1 MEETIRRRAESSVV
15 PTGLAHSLEVTQD
28 AGVRKPRPPG
38 VLGYCRASL
47 REARIRH
54 ILFVV
59 LFAATCALAR
69 NNLQSPETERRIDEL
84 LQRMTL
90 EEKVGQLVQ
99 CSAGTATGPGTTCGD
114 YPERIAKGQ
123 ISSLLNVTGAA
134 DTNTLQRMAVE
145 QSRLKIPLL
154 FGLDVIHGYRTIFP
168 VPLGMAATWDLEL
181 IEQAARI
188 AAIEATQEGVRWTF
202 SPMVDIARDAR
213 WGRIVESA
221 GEDPYLGSILAA
233 AYVRGY
239 QGRRLDNP
247 DSLAACVKHYVGYGA
262 AQAGRDYSAVDM
274 SERTLRQIY
283 LPPFQAAVNAGA
295 ATLMSAFNP
304 LNGVPA
310 SANATTL
317 TNILRQEWHF
327 PGFVVSDW
335 NAVGELIPMGA
346 ANDGGTATRKAI
358 AAGVDMDMQS
368 GLYGSSL
375 GELVRS
381 GVVPQSVL
389 DEAVRR
395 VLRVKFA
402 LGLFDHPYTSEPQ
415 AAVPQKL
422 DSKHL
427 ELART
432 IAERSLVL
440 LKNESLQGVPVLP
453 VRPDTRTIALIGP
466 LADSATDMLGS
477 WPGKGDPATV
487 VTLRSALADRAKK
500 DGWRLVY
507 AKGAEIDSTGEA
519 GFPEALS
526 AARQS
531 DLVIAALGE
540 QAETMTGE
548 AASRTHLDLPGNQQ
562 KLLEELV
569 ATGKPVV
576 LVVFSGRPLALQW
589 AAHVSAMVE
598 AWYPGVQ
605 AGPALVRTLFG
616 DDNFSGK
623 LPVSIPRT
631 VGQEPLYYSE
641 LKTGRPA
648 EKIDLTHA
656 PRTAEEKY
664 VSRYID
670 EQNTPLFP
678 FGYGLSYTRFTYSN
692 IELSSATTSARAL
705 NGGTGGI
712 RVSST
717 VTNAGIRT
725 GREIVQLYLAQRGT
739 SVVLPIR
746 ELKGFKLITLGP
758 GESQPVEFTV
768 GREQLAFWNID
779 MRHLVEPAQVTVWM
793 GPDSR
798 EGQSA
803 RFTITE

>member
-1 MEETIRRRAESSVV
+1 MRR
-15 PTGLAHSLEVTQD
+15 TSLLST
-28 AGVRKPRPPG
+28 
-38 VLGYCRASL
+38 LL
-47 REARIRH
+47 LIT
-54 ILFVV
+54 
-59 LFAATCALAR
+59 TCALAQ
-69 NNLQSPETERRIDEL
+69 NNLQNHEIERRINEL

-99 CSAGTATGPGTTCGD
+99 CSAGTATGPGATCGD
-114 YPERIAKGQ
+114 YRERIAKGQ

-134 DTNTLQRMAVE
+134 DTNALQRMAVE

-168 VPLGMAATWDLEL
+168 VPLSMASTWDPEL

-221 GEDPYLGSILAA
+221 GEDPYLGSVLAA

-239 QGRRLDNP
+239 QGARLDKP
-247 DSLAACVKHYVGYGA
+247 DSLAACAKHYVGYGA

-274 SERTLRQIY
+274 SERTLRQVY
-283 LPPFQAAVNAGA
+283 LSPFQAAVSAGA

-310 SANATTL
+310 SANNTTL

-346 ANDGGTATRKAI
+346 ANDAGTATRKAI

-381 GVVPQSVL
+381 GAVPQPVL

-453 VRPDTRTIALIGP
+453 VRPDTRTVALIGP

-487 VTLRSALADRAKK
+487 VTLKSALADRAKK
-500 DGWRLVY
+500 DGWPLVY
-507 AKGAEIDSTGEA
+507 AKGAEVDSTGEV

-589 AAHVSAMVE
+589 AAAHVPAMVE

-631 VGQEPLYYSE
+631 VGQEPLYYNE

-670 EQNTPLFP
+670 ERNAPLFP

-692 IELSSATTSARAL
+692 LQLSTATTSARTL
-705 NGGTGGI
+705 NGGTEEI

-717 VTNAGIRT
+717 VTNSGMRP
-725 GREIVQLYLAQRGT
+725 GREIVQLYIAQRGA
-739 SVVLPIR
+739 SVVLPVR
-746 ELKGFKLITLGP
+746 ELKGFKLITLGA
-758 GESQPVEFTV
+758 GESQRVEFTV
-768 GREQLAFWNID
+768 GRDELAFWNIN
-779 MRHLVEPAQVTVWM
+779 MHHVVEPAEVTVWI

-798 EGQSA
+798 DGQSA